1 MNISG
6 GKIFDSEM
14 ISRMLESP
22 NFRTAIESNL
32 DEPALLNKAPTSY
45 TCDDLIEIEDACKSI
60 FTSIAPIVC
69 RATIPEG
76 SEEDFNDDPLPLIIG
91 CDEIYSIWDIAGFGL
106 YETWYSTPEA
116 AIAEAQ
122 QNWTELEFLG
132 NSTSRQTKAA
142 SEGRAESP
150 AVDGTA
156 ATNNQDVAEAYNTVA
171 LKNLTHLL
179 DEAVKLYEARHP
191 DSDYKSTI
199 TGMAHLHRKWTY
211 KNKVAH
217 YIADHGCLPLEQELQ
232 SWINEG

>member
-22 NFRTAIESNL
+22 CFRTAIESSL
-32 DEPALLNKAPTSY
+32 DEPTLLNKATTSY
-45 TCDDLIEIEDACKSI
+45 TCDDRIEIEDACKST
-60 FTSIAPIVC
+60 FTSVAPIVC

-91 CDEIYSIWDIAGFGL
+91 CDGIYLIWDSAGFGL
-106 YETWYSTPEA
+106 YETWFSTPEA
-116 AIAEAQ
+116 AIEEAQ
-122 QNWTELEFLG
+122 ANWTELEFLG
-132 NSTSRQTKAA
+132 SSMSKQSKAA
-142 SEGRAESP
+142 SEKAHTSP
-150 AVDGTA
+150 VADEVEATKNQA
-156 ATNNQDVAEAYNTVA
+156 AADAYDTVA

-179 DEAVKLYEARHP
+179 NEAIKLYEARHP

-232 SWINEG
+232 SWIEAS